1 MFKMFIIYCDC
12 IHLLGYRL
20 VFDAID
26 EMKRNVYETS
36 GGFSTFVVKY
46 VIQHGS
52 GTAVHVKQS
61 QMLSIWCTFSEP
73 KKIILQQKA
82 GIILELGPCSVTL

>member
-1 MFKMFIIYCDC
+1 MFIIYCDC
-12 IHLLGYRL
+12 MHLLEQGL
-20 VFDAID
+20 VFYAIY

-46 VIQHGS
+46 VIQHDS

-61 QMLSIWCTFSEP
+61 QMLSIWCAFSEP
-73 KKIILQQKA
+73 NK
-82 GIILELGPCSVTL
+82 